1 MCIGTQICVC
11 TFLDTTI
18 SMHVCPLLLSQM
30 VLYPS
35 HFWTWMK
42 YPMQDMGS
50 SFLSSYRGPGWGSL
64 GVQRSLFPGT
74 NLHQLGTGEETGG
87 HQADKSPL
95 SFSFPKTTPS
105 VLSPYNPFREILLTS
120 EHACWVTC
128 YGSFQHVIQQELAL
142 QFIKSI
148 SLHLSLLL
156 FLLPLPLQTWTS
168 TSQRKH

>member
-1 MCIGTQICVC
+1 MCVLFFSLKWCFTQV
-11 TFLDTTI
+11 TFGLEWNTP
-18 SMHVCPLLLSQM
+18 CR
-30 VLYPS
+30 
-35 HFWTWMK
+35 TW
-42 YPMQDMGS
+42 DLASWVATEG
-50 SFLSSYRGPGWGSL
+50 LGGSL

-105 VLSPYNPFREILLTS
+105 VLSPYNPFRKILLAS
-120 EHACWVTC
+120 EHACWVTR